1 MFQHVD
7 VYPGDP
13 ILTLNES
20 FAGDPRPNKVNLS
33 IGVFLD
39 DARRLPIMGVVLE
52 AETAI
57 LKQIGTR
64 PYLPMEGA
72 PSYRKAAQNLLFGDD
87 SAAVV
92 EKRIATVQTIGGSGA
107 LKVGADFLKAYFPDA
122 QVWICDPSWDNHR
135 SIFSGAGFRVHAY
148 PYYSPATQ
156 GVDFEAMKAALQK
169 VPEGDI
175 VLLHACCHNPTG
187 ADLTEQQWR
196 ELVPV
201 FRERRL
207 LPFFDIAYQGFGEG
221 IAEDAFAIRH
231 FTSEGLVSLVASSF
245 SKNFSL
251 YGERCGSLNVVC
263 PDGTQAENVLG
274 QLKSAVRRNYSSPP
288 THGARIV
295 AMVLEDMR
303 GRWEDELT
311 AMRSR
316 ILAMRSGLYDALHA
330 SRPDR
335 DFNYLLKQKG
345 MFSYTGLSQEQVRRL
360 REEFGVYLIGSG
372 RMCMAALTQDT
383 IAPVAEAIVKVL
395 D

>member
-1 MFQHVD
+1 
-7 VYPGDP
+7 
-13 ILTLNES
+13 
-20 FAGDPRPNKVNLS
+20 
-33 IGVFLD
+33 
-39 DARRLPIMGVVLE
+39 
-52 AETAI
+52 
-57 LKQIGTR
+57 
-64 PYLPMEGA
+64 
-72 PSYRKAAQNLLFGDD
+72 
-87 SAAVV
+87 
-92 EKRIATVQTIGGSGA
+92 
-107 LKVGADFLKAYFPDA
+107 
-122 QVWICDPSWDNHR
+122 
-135 SIFSGAGFRVHAY
+135 
-148 PYYSPATQ
+148 
-156 GVDFEAMKAALQK
+156 MKAALQK
-169 VPEGDI
+169 VPQGDI

-221 IAEDAFAIRH
+221 IEQDAFAIRH
-231 FTSEGLVSLVASSF
+231 FTSEGLVSMVASSF

-263 PDGTQAENVLG
+263 PDSAQAENVLG

-335 DFNYLLKQKG
+335 NFDYLLKQKG

-360 REEFGVYLIGSG
+360 REEYGVYLIGSG

>member
-39 DARRLPIMGVVLE
+39 DARRLPIMGAVLE

-72 PSYRKAAQNLLFGDD
+72 PSYRKAAQSLLFGDD
-87 SAAVV
+87 SVAVG

-135 SIFSGAGFRVHAY
+135 SIFSGAGFKVHAY
-148 PYYSPATQ
+148 PYYSPVTQ

-169 VPEGDI
+169 VPQGDI

-221 IAEDAFAIRH
+221 IEQDAFAIRH
-231 FTSEGLVSLVASSF
+231 FTSEGLVSMVASSF

-263 PDGTQAENVLG
+263 PDSAQAENVLG

-335 DFNYLLKQKG
+335 NFDYLLKQKG

-360 REEFGVYLIGSG
+360 REEYGVYLIGSG